1 MGVLLVGVTAA
12 SGCTLRQTRPPEC
25 PVGPD
30 DDITPLVLMA
40 QSVKQADL
48 IPCIK
53 AYSAGWSLDTI
64 DVEDGRA
71 RFWLD
76 SDRGGDRALEVVLD
90 QRCDVSKATEVPS
103 DEEGLRRFEE
113 VRDVA
118 GGFSARRYYR
128 SSGSCVTYVFEFDE
142 ERASA
147 LVNEVSLMM
156 GFVARSELR
165 EEIRDNTDGLVDDG
179 P

>member
-1 MGVLLVGVTAA
+1 VGALLVLVVGA

-48 IPCIK
+48 IPCISS
-53 AYSAGWSLDTI
+53 YSAGWSLDRI

-90 QRCDVSKATEVPS
+90 ERCDVSMATEVPS

-113 VRDVA
+113 VRDVS

-128 SSGSCVTYVFEFDE
+128 SSGSCVTYVFEFDQ

-147 LVNEVSLMM
+147 LVNEVSLML

-165 EEIRDNTDGLVDDG
+165 EEIHDNTDGLIDNG